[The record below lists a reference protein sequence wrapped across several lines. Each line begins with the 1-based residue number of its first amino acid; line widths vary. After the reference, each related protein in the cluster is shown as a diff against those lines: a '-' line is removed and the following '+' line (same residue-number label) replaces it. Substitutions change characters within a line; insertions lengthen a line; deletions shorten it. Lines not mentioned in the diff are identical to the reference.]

1 MSAGGEET
9 ASDEE
14 MDRMPVYTGRDEM
27 RPLRPVRL
35 PAGALKSMV
44 PNILL
49 GAIALG
55 LMSLLV
61 VVVSLGI
68 PLVYYQAH
76 PPASESSATPYTL
89 PSNVPFLTAP
99 GDTCSG
105 LLGQAGRDLTCLPF
119 SVDNTT
125 VSLTLTSVGGGAPLA
140 INGTT
145 NVRSLVSNSSLVGV
159 VQDGNTLLLH
169 GELPANL
176 MESCTPCAEGQIPVQ
191 SGGACFTCT
200 NQTEALPAVASV
212 GAGLSL
218 VASPVPNTI
227 KSLGFSGNADW
238 FLSGTGSTVTIGLH
252 VPVVVANGTL
262 NPVVNTV
269 PGTFSDPPVIAI
281 TIDQQA
287 GVLPVLGP
295 CVPGQTTRL
304 AAGGTSLECFN
315 VAATSVITGGPG
327 VNAQARVND
336 TLISEEPWSSTGGTP
351 TLASLNLGS
360 LSIARFT
367 YKTISWPAAFPGGHP
382 TLTTNDLLAVFTVD
396 LSPTAASAAFS
407 MNMSALITN
416 AGTPTFATWAS
427 SGQLTCGITANL
439 GTLADP
445 GAFIAPISFAS
456 PSQVPELAYA
466 YLPVV
471 TPGESYTCGGSVRML
486 YYHA

>member
-49 GAIALG
+49 GALG

-227 KSLGFSGNADW
+227 KSLAFSGNADW
-238 FLSGTGSTVTIGLH
+238 FLSGTGSTFTIGLH

-269 PGTFSDPPVIAI
+269 PGTFSAPPVIAI

-287 GVLPVLGP
+287 GGLPVLGP

-315 VAATSVITGGPG
+315 VAATSVSTAGPG
-327 VNAQARVND
+327 IDVQARVND
-336 TLISEEPWSSTGGTP
+336 TLISEAIWTSAGSFP
-351 TLASLNLGS
+351 TTTVNLATLLWMEINYRAVL
-360 LSIARFT
+360 
-367 YKTISWPAAFPGGHP
+367 WPAGFPGGSL
-382 TLTTNDLLAVFTVD
+382 TQTTNELHVMVRLQVASVATSASFSID
-396 LSPTAASAAFS
+396 ASAMIPNSNTTSF
-407 MNMSALITN
+407 
-416 AGTPTFATWAS
+416 TPWAS
-427 SGQLTCGITANL
+427 AGQMSCTATPGAL
-439 GTLADP
+439 YDP
-445 GAFIAPISFAS
+445 GAFIVPAMFESSSSAVPTRGYFQL
-456 PSQVPELAYA
+456 PSVTVGITYECNGFVHMR
-466 YLPVV
+466 YLHV
-471 TPGESYTCGGSVRML
+471 
-486 YYHA
+486 

>member
-68 PLVYYQAH
+68 PLVYYQAN
-76 PPASESSATPYTL
+76 PPASAGGGSDYTL
-89 PSNVPFLTAP
+89 PENVPFLASPADVCP
-99 GDTCSG
+99 GG
-105 LLGQAGRDLTCLPF
+105 LLGQAGRVLTCLPF
-119 SVDNTT
+119 SAENTT
-125 VSLTLTSVGGGAPLA
+125 VSLTLQSIGGGVPLA
-140 INGTT
+140 VNATT
-145 NVRSLVSNSSLVGV
+145 NVRSLVSNSSLIGV
-159 VQDGNTLLLH
+159 VQDGNTALLH
-169 GELPANL
+169 GELPDAVV
-176 MESCTPCAEGQIPVQ
+176 ETCAPCAEGEILVQ
-191 SGGACFTCT
+191 SGGACFSCA
-200 NQTEALPAVASV
+200 NQTAQAQLESTGVGVPLAVNGTHQV
-212 GAGLSL
+212 
-218 VASPVPNTI
+218 
-227 KSLGFSGNADW
+227 KSLFASG
-238 FLSGTGSTVTIGLH
+238 SGGLGVVGVNSTVYLTLDAPTYI
-252 VPVVVANGTL
+252 ANGTL
-262 NPVVNTV
+262 SPVVTATPGLVVVTV
-269 PGTFSDPPVIAI
+269 
-281 TIDQQA
+281 DQQA

-407 MNMSALITN
+407 MDMSALITN